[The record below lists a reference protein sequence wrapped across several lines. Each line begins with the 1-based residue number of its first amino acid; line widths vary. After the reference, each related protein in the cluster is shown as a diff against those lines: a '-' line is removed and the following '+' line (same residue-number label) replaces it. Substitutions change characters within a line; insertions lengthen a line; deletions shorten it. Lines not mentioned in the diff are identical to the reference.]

1 VIEMPSRARTLARSL
16 RSGAL
21 LTAAWVIATPAA
33 RACQAC
39 FGAED
44 SPIIDGAKAGAW
56 MLIGLTVCMEAAFV
70 GFFIYLRRRAKR
82 AVSHELDSE
91 WRELQRNTRWS

>member
-1 VIEMPSRARTLARSL
+1 MRSSAAGTPRAARRLRTTAV
-16 RSGAL
+16 AV
-21 LTAAWVIATPAA
+21 AAWLLAAPAA

-44 SPIIDGAKAGAW
+44 SPIVDGARAGAW
-56 MLIGLTVCMEAAFV
+56 ILIGLTLCMEAAFV
-70 GFFIYLRRRAKR
+70 AFFIYLRRRARR
-82 AVSHELDSE
+82 ASGIELDSE

>member
-1 VIEMPSRARTLARSL
+1 MRRIVRSL
-16 RSGAL
+16 RAGAL
-21 LTAAWVIATPAA
+21 LAAAWVIAAPAA

-56 MLIGLTVCMEAAFV
+56 MLIGLTFCMEAAFV

-82 AVSHELDSE
+82 ASSIELDSE

>member
-1 VIEMPSRARTLARSL
+1 MIGTPSRARTPVRVL
-16 RSGAL
+16 RAGAL
-21 LTAAWVIATPAA
+21 LAAAWVVAAPAA

-56 MLIGLTVCMEAAFV
+56 MLIGLTFCIEAAFV
-70 GFFIYLRRRAKR
+70 GFFIYLRRRARR
-82 AVSHELDSE
+82 AVSIELDSE

>member
-1 VIEMPSRARTLARSL
+1 VIGAPARARALARTLRGA
-16 RSGAL
+16 AL
-21 LTAAWVIATPAA
+21 LAAAWVVATPAA

-56 MLIGLTVCMEAAFV
+56 MLIGLTFCMEAAFV

-82 AVSHELDSE
+82 ASSIELDSE

>member
-1 VIEMPSRARTLARSL
+1 VIGAPSGACALARAL
-16 RSGAL
+16 RAGAL
-21 LTAAWVIATPAA
+21 LAAAWVIATPAA

-56 MLIGLTVCMEAAFV
+56 MLIGLTFCMEAAFV

-82 AVSHELDSE
+82 SSSIELDSE

>member
-1 VIEMPSRARTLARSL
+1 MIGVRPVAPRLVRLLCT
-16 RSGAL
+16 GAL
-21 LTAAWVIATPAA
+21 VSAAWVVATPAA

-44 SPIIDGAKAGAW
+44 SPIIDGARVGAW

-82 AVSHELDSE
+82 ASSIELDSE

>member
-1 VIEMPSRARTLARSL
+1 MNGAPSGARTLARTL
-16 RSGAL
+16 RAGAL
-21 LTAAWVIATPAA
+21 LAAVWVAATPAA

-56 MLIGLTVCMEAAFV
+56 MLIGLTFCMEAAFV

-82 AVSHELDSE
+82 SSSIELDSE

>member
-1 VIEMPSRARTLARSL
+1 VIEGRPGARGGGRVLRAGLLLA
-16 RSGAL
+16 AV
-21 LTAAWVIATPAA
+21 WVLSAPAA

-56 MLIGLTVCMEAAFV
+56 MLIGLTFCMEAAFV

-82 AVSHELDSE
+82 ASSIELDSE

>member
-1 VIEMPSRARTLARSL
+1 MIGALSGARTLARAL
-16 RSGAL
+16 RTGAL

-56 MLIGLTVCMEAAFV
+56 MLIGLTFCMEAAFV

-82 AVSHELDSE
+82 SSSIELDSE

>member
-1 VIEMPSRARTLARSL
+1 VNGPPSGARSL
-16 RSGAL
+16 ARAVRAGAL
-21 LTAAWVIATPAA
+21 LTAAWVVATPAA

-44 SPIIDGAKAGAW
+44 SPIIDGARAGAW
-56 MLIGLTVCMEAAFV
+56 MLIGLTFCMEAAFV

-82 AVSHELDSE
+82 SSSIELDSE